1 MSSFK
6 KTTNPLRSSNSYN
19 SLYDNPL
26 NELRQNRSSSNGSS
40 TIGETLGV
48 HLLQNQLVISDNG
61 SSTIGETLGVHLLQN
76 QLVISDN
83 KENAA
88 PNKPEKSNLS
98 DKDWTSKVVNNDFS
112 VPRGEVKPTS
122 LLCIK
127 KNEPE
132 SKIGL
137 KIWEHSDTGTP
148 NSGNI
153 WDYSDSEAAPAS
165 SWSTL
170 PNRSLL
176 YRPLPM
182 DIGRCTCVIVK
193 EASPESRDTGTFYSL
208 YTNEGQGRQNRK
220 LAIAHHRRRGGK
232 SEFVVA
238 QNTKG
243 IWGKSD
249 DSLIGY
255 VTANLLGSKY
265 HIWDQGRRNS
275 TTKQSKLLGV
285 VTFMPTIATWTG
297 SYRRMKACIPKHQ
310 SMQLK
315 STAQHINGLPA
326 DWEEH
331 MDKVNQL
338 FSKIPHYNKVSRQN
352 ELDFRDR
359 GRAGLRIQS
368 SVKNFQLTMERNGRQ
383 TILQLGRVG
392 KAKYVMDYRYP
403 LTGYQAFCICLASID
418 SKLCCTL

>member
-1 MSSFK
+1 MCSFK

-26 NELRQNRSSSNGSS
+26 NEPRQNRSSSNGS
-40 TIGETLGV
+40 
-48 HLLQNQLVISDNG
+48 N
-61 SSTIGETLGVHLLQN
+61 STIGETLGVHLLQN

-112 VPRGEVKPTS
+112 VPTGEVKPTS
-122 LLCIK
+122 LQLCIQ
-127 KNEPE
+127 KNEPD

-193 EASPESRDTGTFYSL
+193 EASPESRDAGTFYSL

-243 IWGKSD
+243 KWGKSD
-249 DSLIGY
+249 DSLIGH

-265 HIWDQGRRNS
+265 HIWDQGHRNS

-368 SVKNFQLTMERNGRQ
+368 SVKNFQLTMEKNGRQ

-403 LTGYQAFCICLASID
+403 LTGYQAFCICLSSID

>member
-1 MSSFK
+1 MSGFK

-26 NELRQNRSSSNGSS
+26 NELGQNRSSSNG
-40 TIGETLGV
+40 GEALSV
-48 HLLQNQLVISDNG
+48 Y
-61 SSTIGETLGVHLLQN
+61 LLQN

-88 PNKPEKSNLS
+88 PEKSNLC
-98 DKDWTSKVVNNDFS
+98 DKENVLPFDWTSKVKNNEWTDVKDS
-112 VPRGEVKPTS
+112 VLRPSS
-122 LLCIK
+122 LQLCIQEH
-127 KNEPE
+127 EPD

-137 KIWEHSDTGTP
+137 KIWEHADTETP
-148 NSGNI
+148 NSSNI

-176 YRPLPM
+176 YRPLPI

-193 EASPESRDTGTFYSL
+193 EASPESRDGGTFYSL

-220 LAIAHHRRRGGK
+220 LAIAHHRRRKGK

-243 IWGKSD
+243 LWGKSD
-249 DSLIGY
+249 DSLIGH

-265 HIWDQGRRNS
+265 HIWDQGRPNS
-275 TTKQSKLLGV
+275 ITKQSKLLGV

-297 SYRRMKACIPKHQ
+297 TYRRIKACIPKHQ

-315 STAQHINGLPA
+315 CTAQHINGLPV
-326 DWEEH
+326 DWDEH

-338 FSKIPHYNKVSRQN
+338 FSKIPHYNKVSRQY

-359 GRAGLRIQS
+359 GRAGLRIQR
-368 SVKNFQLTMERNGRQ
+368 SVKNFQLTMEKNGKQ